1 MYLILWQSVKRCE
14 QYAKKSTLFAVEEN
28 KAIVF
33 RILLNIGT
41 ESIRKKKW
49 AGKSWAILFSLQG

>member
-1 MYLILWQSVKRCE
+1 MKRFE